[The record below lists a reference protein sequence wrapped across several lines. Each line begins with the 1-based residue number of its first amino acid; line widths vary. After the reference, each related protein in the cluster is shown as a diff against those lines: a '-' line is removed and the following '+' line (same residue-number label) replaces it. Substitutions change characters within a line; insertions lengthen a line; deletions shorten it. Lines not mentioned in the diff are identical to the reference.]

1 MADRIDIDAIRRGN
15 PLSAIVQPQV
25 RLHRAGNELRG
36 CCPFHPDKSPSFY
49 IFDGGRHWVCF
60 GCGASG
66 DVLDYV
72 QRLHGVGLVEAARML
87 GAQELPL
94 IPMPQWEAE
103 PKPDRSDEA
112 RAIWRKAMPAAGT
125 DAEVYLRGRGIHP
138 PFPSDIG
145 FARLPYGN
153 LGDLPA
159 MVCAVRDVSGEVT
172 GVQRVFLAHDG
183 NGKADVAKAKLSLGR
198 VAGGAIR
205 MADLDGSSVLS
216 VCEGPE
222 DGLSLVEMLGGPVWV
237 AAGAGMMPAMKFPI
251 EVQRVVIGADNDP
264 AGREAARKA
273 AQAFTERGIG
283 VRIIY
288 PADGH
293 KDFNA
298 ELMRLRS

>member
-1 MADRIDIDAIRRGN
+1 MVDRIDIEAIRQAN
-15 PLSAIVQPQV
+15 PLPAIVQPQV
-25 RLHRAGNELRG
+25 RLRRAGNELCG
-36 CCPFHPDKSPSFY
+36 CCPFHNDRSPSFT
-49 IFDGGRHWVCF
+49 IFSDGQRFHCF

-87 GAQELPL
+87 GAQELPTV
-94 IPMPQWEAE
+94 PMPEWAAE
-103 PKPDRSDEA
+103 PKADRSEEA
-112 RAIWRKAMPAAGT
+112 RAIWRKAVPVAGT
-125 DAEVYLRGRGIHP
+125 AGEVYLRGRGINP
-138 PFPSDIG
+138 PFPADIK

-153 LGDLPA
+153 LGELPV

-205 MADLDGSSVLS
+205 MGDLDGSGVVT

-222 DGLSLVEMLGGPVWV
+222 DGLSLVELLGGPVWV
-237 AAGAGMMPAMKFPI
+237 AAGAGMMPAMQFPV

-264 AGREAARKA
+264 AGLDAADKA
-273 AQAFTERGIG
+273 GHAFTARGLS
-283 VRIIY
+283 VRIIR
-288 PADGH
+288 PINGH
-293 KDFNA
+293 KDFND
-298 ELMRLRS
+298 ELMGAQA